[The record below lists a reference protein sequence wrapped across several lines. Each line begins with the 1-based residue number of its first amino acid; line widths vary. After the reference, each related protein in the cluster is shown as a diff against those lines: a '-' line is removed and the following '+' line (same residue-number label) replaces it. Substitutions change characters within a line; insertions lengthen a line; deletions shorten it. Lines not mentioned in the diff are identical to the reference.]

1 MDIRILPAFH
11 YPTEI
16 KELFSEYTQM
26 LMDGDPEIQKYLS
39 IQNYEKE
46 LEHPEAK
53 YGPPA
58 GRLYLAFCEGSPAG
72 CIGLRP
78 LKSPGCEMKRL
89 YVRPA
94 FRKNHIGHRL
104 IRTIIKDAR
113 EIGYS
118 HMLLDTLP
126 FLSDALALYK
136 KYGFYEIPC
145 YNDSPLDTSIY
156 MRLDL

>member
-16 KELFSEYTQM
+16 KELFSEYTQT
-26 LMDGDPEIQKYLS
+26 LIDGDPEIQKYLS

-78 LKSPGCEMKRL
+78 LESPGCEMKRL

-94 FRKNHIGHRL
+94 FRKNHIA
-104 IRTIIKDAR
+104 IA
-113 EIGYS
+113 
-118 HMLLDTLP
+118 
-126 FLSDALALYK
+126 LSEQSLKMPEKSAIPICYW
-136 KYGFYEIPC
+136 IPC
-145 YNDSPLDTSIY
+145 LFCRMPWPCIKNMAFMKFPVTMIA
-156 MRLDL
+156 R